1 MRDAAQLALQ
11 RNPELA
17 SFAKEARALEGA
29 TLQAGLL
36 PNPELSV
43 NVENIGN
50 IQPLSGDIN
59 SQKSVAQEV
68 VQQISTIRIYQLIEL
83 GGKRAARVNAAS
95 LGEELAVRD
104 YEAKRVELIAR
115 VANVFTEV
123 LAGQEQLRLAEENQQ
138 LAQRVVD
145 AVAKR
150 VQAGKVPPI
159 EETRVGVALST
170 TRIALV
176 QAQRDLDAA
185 RKRLALLWGNSS
197 PQFARVLGD
206 LESLI
211 TLPSFEALTERALA
225 SPAALRAMKNIEQR
239 KALLDVEQTRRIP
252 NLTVQAGVVHHA
264 LLGGNTAVAAVIL
277 PLPLFDRNQGNIQ
290 QAHQRVDKAIDEQA
304 TTELRLKTE
313 LTQAYEALSA
323 ASNEIGILRSEILPA
338 ARNAFEVTNKGYELG
353 KFGFLEVLDT
363 QRTLFQN
370 QVLYVRALG
379 NYHRLVNEIE
389 RLIAA
394 PIDGVSN
401 GIANSP
407 VINGNSAD
415 KDLRSGL

>member
-1 MRDAAQLALQ
+1 MNVTVLFTVSPRRQVSPGLLVLALALGFASLPVTAEGMTFGRSAGGDRDYIAQPLRETTELTLRDAAQLALQ

-50 IQPLSGDIN
+50 VQPLTGDIN
-59 SQKSVAQEV
+59 SQKSVSQEV
-68 VQQISTIRIYQLIEL
+68 VQQITTIRVYQLIEL
-83 GGKRAARVNAAS
+83 GGKRAARVSAAS
-95 LGEELAVRD
+95 LGEELAVQD
-104 YEAKRVELIAR
+104 YEAKRVDLIAR

-145 AVAKR
+145 TVAKR

-176 QAQRDLDAA
+176 QAQRDLGAA

-206 LESLI
+206 L
-211 TLPSFEALTERALA
+211 
-225 SPAALRAMKNIEQR
+225 
-239 KALLDVEQTRRIP
+239 
-252 NLTVQAGVVHHA
+252 
-264 LLGGNTAVAAVIL
+264 
-277 PLPLFDRNQGNIQ
+277 
-290 QAHQRVDKAIDEQA
+290 
-304 TTELRLKTE
+304 
-313 LTQAYEALSA
+313 
-323 ASNEIGILRSEILPA
+323 
-338 ARNAFEVTNKGYELG
+338 
-353 KFGFLEVLDT
+353 
-363 QRTLFQN
+363 
-370 QVLYVRALG
+370 
-379 NYHRLVNEIE
+379 
-389 RLIAA
+389 
-394 PIDGVSN
+394 
-401 GIANSP
+401 
-407 VINGNSAD
+407 
-415 KDLRSGL
+415 